1 MSDRPAADPG
11 DDPRALKEEV
21 AALRAK
27 IADMQTELEV
37 LASLSR
43 NVPGVLYV
51 LEPDHRGLPSVVYC
65 SDGVRDILG
74 IAPDEWKARFE
85 SAYEHVYPDDRAM
98 VRVLCESAMRASDP
112 AEFEF
117 RVVLADKGVRT
128 VAGRAMSGCQL
139 NGRFARVG
147 YIHDV
152 TEEKLYRSATVKAQ
166 AAEQA
171 SAAKSEF
178 LSRMSHELRT
188 PLNAILGFS
197 QLLKMPD
204 AEPLSSAQRQ
214 KVEVMEQ
221 AGQHLLAVIND
232 VLDLSRIESGRLPL
246 SLEPVSTHAAFEH
259 ALDLVGN
266 LAADLDV
273 RLLPCHDCD
282 DPTVLAD
289 RTRLQQ
295 VLVNLLTN
303 GVKYNRPG
311 GTVSVQARQEGERV
325 MLEVR
330 DTGRG
335 MSQEQLAHL
344 FEPFNRLGAE
354 QTGVEGT
361 GIGLVIVKRLLELM
375 DGELEV
381 RSEPGQG
388 TRMRCWLPVGTG
400 PDTAHSPLDELGGL
414 DPEQPHLAD
423 GHDDHPRLEVLYAED
438 NQINID
444 LVTEILALLPWC
456 RVTVA
461 HNGAEALAAVRRRR
475 PDLLLLDMQLGDMS
489 GFDVVKVLD
498 QDVETTGIPRVAL
511 SADAMPDTIRRAQ
524 AWGFKAYLTKPLDV
538 AQLMATLEQ
547 VAQEVAGRS

>member
-1 MSDRPAADPG
+1 MSDSPTAEPG
-11 DDPRALKEEV
+11 DEARALKEEV
-21 AALRAK
+21 AALRAQ

-85 SAYEHVYPDDRAM
+85 SAYEHVFPEDRSM
-98 VRVLCESAMRASDP
+98 VRVLCESAMKASDP

-117 RVVLADKGVRT
+117 RVVLGDKGVRT

-152 TEEKLYRSATVKAQ
+152 TEEKLYRSATVQAQ

-188 PLNAILGFS
+188 PLNAILGFA
-197 QLLKMPD
+197 QLLKMAD
-204 AEPLSSAQRQ
+204 NEPLTGGQRQ
-214 KVEVMEQ
+214 KIEVMEQ
-221 AGQHLLAVIND
+221 AGQHLLAVITD

-246 SLEPVSTHAAFEH
+246 SLEPVSSRAAFEQ
-259 ALDLVGN
+259 ALDLVGG
-266 LAADLDV
+266 LASDGGVHLQPCSECEDL
-273 RLLPCHDCD
+273 
-282 DPTVLAD
+282 TVLAD
-289 RTRLQQ
+289 RVRLQQ
-295 VLVNLLTN
+295 VLVNLLSN
-303 GVKYNRPG
+303 GVKYNRRG
-311 GTVSVQARQEGERV
+311 GRVSVQARREGERV
-325 MLEVR
+325 MLEVS

-335 MSQEQLAHL
+335 MTEDQLAHL

-354 QTGVEGT
+354 QTGVEGS
-361 GIGLVIVKRLLELM
+361 GIGLVIVKRLLQVM
-375 DGELEV
+375 DGDLEV
-381 RSEPGQG
+381 HSTPEQG
-388 TRMRCWLPVGTG
+388 TRMRCWLPVATG
-400 PDTAHSPLDELGGL
+400 PALKRDPL
-414 DPEQPHLAD
+414 LAD
-423 GHDDHPRLEVLYAED
+423 EPSRPEADDAGGHPRIELLYAED

-444 LVTEILALLPWC
+444 LVTEILSLLPWC

-461 HNGAEALAAVRRRR
+461 HNGTEALAAVRRRR
-475 PDLLLLDMQLGDMS
+475 PDVLLLDMQLGDMS
-489 GFDVVKVLD
+489 GFDVVRLLD

-538 AQLMATLEQ
+538 TQLISTVEQ
-547 VAQEVAGRS
+547 LSQEVAATRT

>member
-1 MSDRPAADPG
+1 MPDRPTAGPG

-21 AALRAK
+21 AALRAQ
-27 IADMQTELEV
+27 IANMQTELEV

-85 SAYEHVYPDDRAM
+85 SAYEHVYPADRAM
-98 VRVLCESAMRASDP
+98 VRVLCESAMKASDP

-117 RVVLADKGVRT
+117 RVVLGDKGVRT
-128 VAGRAMSGCQL
+128 VAGRAMSGCQI
-139 NGRFARVG
+139 NGRFVRVG

-152 TEEKLYRSATVKAQ
+152 TEEKLYRSATVQAQ

-188 PLNAILGFS
+188 PLNAILGFA
-197 QLLKMPD
+197 QLLKMPES
-204 AEPLSSAQRQ
+204 EPLTSGQRQ
-214 KVEVMEQ
+214 KIEVMEQ

-246 SLEPVSTHAAFEH
+246 SLEPVSSRAAFEH
-259 ALDLVGN
+259 ALDLVGS
-266 LAADLDV
+266 LAAEGGVHLQPCDQCEDL
-273 RLLPCHDCD
+273 
-282 DPTVLAD
+282 TVLAD
-289 RTRLQQ
+289 RVRLQQ
-295 VLVNLLTN
+295 VLVNLLSN
-303 GVKYNRPG
+303 GVKYNRRG
-311 GTVSVQARQEGERV
+311 GHVRVQARREGERV
-325 MLEVR
+325 MLEVS

-335 MSQEQLAHL
+335 MTEDQQAHL

-354 QTGVEGT
+354 QTGVEGS
-361 GIGLVIVKRLLELM
+361 GIGLVIVKRLLQVM
-375 DGELEV
+375 DGDLEV
-381 RSEPGQG
+381 HSTPDEG
-388 TRMRCWLPVGTG
+388 TRMRCWLPVA
-400 PDTAHSPLDELGGL
+400 TAPVLARATLAADESPPLDDAIDDPGG
-414 DPEQPHLAD
+414 
-423 GHDDHPRLEVLYAED
+423 HPRLEVLYAED

-444 LVTEILALLPWC
+444 LVTEILSLLPWC
-456 RVTVA
+456 RLTVA
-461 HNGAEALAAVRRRR
+461 HNGTEALAAVRRRR

-489 GFDVVKVLD
+489 GFDVVRLLD

-538 AQLMATLEQ
+538 TQLISTVELLS
-547 VAQEVAGRS
+547 QEVAVTRG

>member
-21 AALRAK
+21 AALRAQ
-27 IADMQTELEV
+27 IADTQTELEV

-85 SAYEHVYPDDRAM
+85 SAYEHVYPDDRSM

-117 RVVLADKGVRT
+117 RVVLGDKGVRT

-152 TEEKLYRSATVKAQ
+152 TEEKLYRSATVQAQ

-188 PLNAILGFS
+188 PLNAILGFA
-197 QLLKMPD
+197 QLLKMSD
-204 AEPLSSAQRQ
+204 GEPLSGGQRQ
-214 KVEVMEQ
+214 KIEVMEQ

-246 SLEPVSTHAAFEH
+246 SLEPVSTRAAFEH

-266 LAADLDV
+266 LAADFGVHLQ
-273 RLLPCHDCD
+273 PCGECEDL
-282 DPTVLAD
+282 TVLAD

-295 VLVNLLTN
+295 VLVNLLSN
-303 GVKYNRPG
+303 GVKYNRRG
-311 GTVSVQARQEGERV
+311 GRVSVQARREDDRV
-325 MLEVR
+325 MLEVH

-335 MSQEQLAHL
+335 MTEDQLAHL

-354 QTGVEGT
+354 QTGVEGS
-361 GIGLVIVKRLLELM
+361 GIGLVIVKRLLQVM
-375 DGELEV
+375 DGDLEV
-381 RSEPGQG
+381 QSTPEEG
-388 TRMRCWLPVGTG
+388 TRMRCWLPLSTG
-400 PDTAHSPLDELGGL
+400 PALMRSAPA
-414 DPEQPHLAD
+414 AD
-423 GHDDHPRLEVLYAED
+423 DADAASDYPSGVDDDHPRLDLLYAED

-444 LVTEILALLPWC
+444 LVSEILSLLPWC
-456 RVTVA
+456 RVTIA
-461 HNGAEALAAVRRRR
+461 HNGAEALAAVRKRR
-475 PDLLLLDMQLGDMS
+475 PDVLLLDMQLGDMS
-489 GFDVVKVLD
+489 GFDVVRVLD

-524 AWGFKAYLTKPLDV
+524 AWGFRAYLTKPLDV
-538 AQLMATLEQ
+538 TQLISTVEQ
-547 VAQEVAGRS
+547 LSQEVAAARV

>member
-1 MSDRPAADPG
+1 MSDRPTAEPG
-11 DDPRALKEEV
+11 DDPGALKEEV
-21 AALRAK
+21 AALRAQ
-27 IADMQTELEV
+27 IANMQTELEV

-74 IAPDEWKARFE
+74 IAPDEWKACFE
-85 SAYEHVYPDDRAM
+85 SAYEHVYPADRSM
-98 VRVLCESAMRASDP
+98 VRVLCESAMKASDP

-117 RVVLADKGVRT
+117 RVVLGDKGVRT
-128 VAGRAMSGCQL
+128 VAGKAMSGCQL

-152 TEEKLYRSATVKAQ
+152 TEEKLYRSATVQAQ

-188 PLNAILGFS
+188 PLNAILGFA

-204 AEPLSSAQRQ
+204 SEPLTGGQRQ
-214 KVEVMEQ
+214 KIEVMEQ

-246 SLEPVSTHAAFEH
+246 SLEPVSSRAAFEH
-259 ALDLVGN
+259 ALDLVGS
-266 LAADLDV
+266 LAAEGGVHLQ
-273 RLLPCHDCD
+273 PCSECD
-282 DPTVLAD
+282 DLTVLAD

-295 VLVNLLTN
+295 VLVNLLSN
-303 GVKYNRPG
+303 GVKYNRRG
-311 GTVSVQARQEGERV
+311 GRVSVQARREGERV
-325 MLEVR
+325 MLEVS

-335 MSQEQLAHL
+335 MTEDQMAHL

-354 QTGVEGT
+354 QTGVEGS
-361 GIGLVIVKRLLELM
+361 GIGLVIVKRLLQVM
-375 DGELEV
+375 DGDLDVQSTPDE
-381 RSEPGQG
+381 G
-388 TRMRCWLPVGTG
+388 TRMRCWLPVATAPALVRAPLAADEPPALDGG
-400 PDTAHSPLDELGGL
+400 MADDPDG
-414 DPEQPHLAD
+414 
-423 GHDDHPRLEVLYAED
+423 HPRLDLLYAED

-444 LVTEILALLPWC
+444 LVTEILSLLPWC

-461 HNGAEALAAVRRRR
+461 HNGTEALAAVRRRR
-475 PDLLLLDMQLGDMS
+475 PDVLLLDMQLGDMS
-489 GFDVVKVLD
+489 GFDVVRLLD

-538 AQLMATLEQ
+538 TQLISTVELLS
-547 VAQEVAGRS
+547 QEVAAARH